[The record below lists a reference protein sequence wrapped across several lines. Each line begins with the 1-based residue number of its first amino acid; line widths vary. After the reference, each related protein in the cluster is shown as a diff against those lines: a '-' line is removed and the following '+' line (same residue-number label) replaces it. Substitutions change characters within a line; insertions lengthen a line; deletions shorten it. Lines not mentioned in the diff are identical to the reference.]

1 MTSQQHGEMS
11 FVTEKAALVKEQL
24 EICPQTKVTDLKNKT
39 RQRSQWESKCLR
51 AGAGAGAGAAQLAA
65 QSAG

>member
-1 MTSQQHGEMS
+1 MTSKQHGEMS
-11 FVTEKAALVKEQL
+11 FLTEKAALLKEQL
-24 EICPQTKVTDLKNKT
+24 EIYPPKLKLTDLKNKT

-51 AGAGAGAGAAQLAA
+51 AGAGAGAAQPAA